1 MEFRLLSIKSILM
14 FYYEEYDKSQVILLK
29 LSLREVLQW
38 KFT

>member
-1 MEFRLLSIKSILM
+1 MEFQLLSIKSILM
-14 FYYEEYDKSQVILLK
+14 FYHEEYDKSQVILLK